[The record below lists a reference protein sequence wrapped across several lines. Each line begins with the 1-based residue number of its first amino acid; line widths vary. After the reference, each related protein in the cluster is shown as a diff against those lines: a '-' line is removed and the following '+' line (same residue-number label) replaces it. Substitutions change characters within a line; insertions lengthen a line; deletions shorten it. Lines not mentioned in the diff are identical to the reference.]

1 MSSLDVLPNQKDT
14 HNPFFMRFLHYLISH
29 NPSYDE
35 AASQLDDVRRENRS
49 LSDEIK
55 DLMEQISE
63 GGRSIHEIEKQ
74 RKKLEAEK
82 GELEAALGDAEAALE
97 QEENK
102 FLRLSLE
109 INQVG
114 KISGGF
120 F

>member
-1 MSSLDVLPNQKDT
+1 
-14 HNPFFMRFLHYLISH
+14 
-29 NPSYDE
+29 
-35 AASQLDDVRRENRS
+35 
-49 LSDEIK
+49 
-55 DLMEQISE
+55 MEQISE

-114 KISGGF
+114 KIF
-120 F
+120 